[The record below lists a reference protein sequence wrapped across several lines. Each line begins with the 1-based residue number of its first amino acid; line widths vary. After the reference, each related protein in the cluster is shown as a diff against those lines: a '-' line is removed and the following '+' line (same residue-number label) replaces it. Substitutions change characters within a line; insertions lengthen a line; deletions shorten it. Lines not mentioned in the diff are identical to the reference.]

1 MPRVWLVSLLAL
13 LLLGLSACAEQG
25 GATPTAVSPSAP
37 TTTDV
42 NSVSVNIGTDIISAE
57 GRIIPLDDTALP
69 FLVPGQVGDILVSEG
84 DVVVV
89 GQPLIQLD
97 ITDQLL
103 ILAQAEAALSQTSAN
118 VTTAEANIVAAEAGL
133 KVAEAGLVV
142 AEARLALLESG
153 ATEAQIA
160 LSESQLAAANAGVQQ
175 AAGARD
181 VALEGANAA
190 QIQAA
195 QAQVAAAQAGLV
207 PLQLRLDQVNRDEN
221 ASAEQKQQ
229 AQLQYN
235 AGVAQVQAAQAALAE
250 LQAGPTTAVQQT
262 AQGGVGAAIAQRDAA
277 QAQLDLT
284 LAGSRAEQIAIVQT
298 EVTRAQNNIAE
309 AEIRIQQAQ
318 AGLVQAQAAVD
329 EVTLSVAQ
337 AQAALERTQL
347 TAPIAGTVA
356 DIAVRVGEVVQPGV
370 PVLTLADMNGWL
382 VETTDLTELNVVTL
396 KVGLPVEITV
406 DAFPGEQL
414 SGRVRDIAK
423 ESELVLGDVTYRV
436 EIEVEDDLAL
446 PLRWGMTSFV
456 NISTEQ

>member
-25 GATPTAVSPSAP
+25 GATPTAVSSSAP
-37 TTTDV
+37 TTDV

-57 GRIIPLDDTALP
+57 GRIIPLDYTALP
-69 FLVPGQVGDILVSEG
+69 FLLPGQVAEILVSEG
-84 DVVVV
+84 QIVAIGD
-89 GQPLIQLD
+89 PLIQLD
-97 ITDQLL
+97 STDQELL
-103 ILAQAEAALSQTSAN
+103 VAQAEAILRQTSAN
-118 VTTAEANIVAAEAGL
+118 VASAEANILSAQAGLEIAEAGL
-133 KVAEAGLVV
+133 AVAN
-142 AEARLALLESG
+142 ARLALLQSG
-153 ATEAQIA
+153 ATDEQIA
-160 LSESQLAAANAGVQQ
+160 LSESQVAAANAGVQQ

-181 VALEGANAA
+181 AALEGANAA

-396 KVGLPVEITV
+396 KVALPVEITV

>member
-25 GATPTAVSPSAP
+25 GATPTAVSSSAP
-37 TTTDV
+37 TTDV

-57 GRIIPLDDTALP
+57 GRIIPLDYTALP
-69 FLVPGQVGDILVSEG
+69 FLLPGQVAEILVSEG
-84 DVVVV
+84 QIVAIGD
-89 GQPLIQLD
+89 PLIQLD
-97 ITDQLL
+97 STDQELL
-103 ILAQAEAALSQTSAN
+103 VAQAEAILRQTSAN
-118 VTTAEANIVAAEAGL
+118 VASAEANILSAQAGLEIAEAGL
-133 KVAEAGLVV
+133 AVAN
-142 AEARLALLESG
+142 ARLALLQSG
-153 ATEAQIA
+153 ATDEQIA
-160 LSESQLAAANAGVQQ
+160 LSESQVAAANAGVQQ

-181 VALEGANAA
+181 AALEGANAA

-262 AQGGVGAAIAQRDAA
+262 AQGGVGAAIAQRDAS
-277 QAQLDLT
+277 QANLDLT

-298 EVTRAQNNIAE
+298 DVTRAENSVAE
-309 AEIRIQQAQ
+309 AEIRIQQAE
-318 AGLVQAQAAVD
+318 AGLVQAQAAVA
-329 EVTLSVAQ
+329 EAELGVAQ
-337 AQAALERTQL
+337 AEAALARTLL

-356 DIAVRVGEVVQPGV
+356 DIAVRTGEVVQPGV
-370 PVLTLADMNGWL
+370 PVLTLAAMESWL
-382 VETTDLTELNVVTL
+382 VETTDLTELNVVAL
-396 KVGLPVEITV
+396 QVGLPVEITV

-414 SGRVRDIAK
+414 RGRVQDIAK
-423 ESELVLGDVTYRV
+423 QSEIVLGDVTYRV
-436 EIEVEDDLAL
+436 EIAVEDTADL

-456 NISTEQ
+456 NISTEE